1 MIALYVLGAL
11 LVLLLVGVMLAP
23 LLEDARPALDLDELP
38 PRERREAA
46 LEALRDVEFEHDTDK
61 LDEAEYRRLRTHFGR
76 AVLEAE
82 EAMAGPAER
91 PAAGTP
97 EADAGGEG
105 AAGGPALE
113 TACCTA
119 CGGELRA
126 GARYCPACGEPR
138 PGADEG
144 PGGTGDGPAPETRH
158 GGPER

>member
-46 LEALRDVEFEHDTDK
+46 LEALRDVEFERDTGK

-82 EAMAGPAER
+82 EAITGPGARPAE
-91 PAAGTP
+91 GTP
-97 EADAGGEG
+97 EADAGDEG
-105 AAGGPALE
+105 GASRAALE
-113 TACCTA
+113 VVFCTA
-119 CGGELRA
+119 CGGSLRT

-138 PGADEG
+138 PGADG
-144 PGGTGDGPAPETRH
+144 
-158 GGPER
+158 